1 MSFVKDIMKS
11 KIVTIEHGETIR
23 KACDKFN
30 ENKVGCLVVTNN
42 QEIVGIVTERD
53 LIERALCK
61 DLDLNTAKIEEIM
74 STNVI
79 TIGMDKKIM
88 AAVDVMRDNKIKKL
102 PVVHNGAIIGI
113 ITSTDVAYS
122 RPSLKH
128 FIRE

>member
-1 MSFVKDIMKS
+1 MSFVKDIMKT
-11 KIVTIEHGETIR
+11 KIITVEHGETIR
-23 KACDKFN
+23 EACDKFN
-30 ENKVGCLVVTNN
+30 EFKVGCLVVTNN
-42 QEIVGIVTERD
+42 KDILGIVTERD

-61 DLDLNTAKIEEIM
+61 DLDLNTRKIEEIM

-79 TIGMDKKIM
+79 TVGMDEKIM
-88 AAVDVMRDNKIKKL
+88 AAVDVMKDNKIKKL
-102 PVVHNGAIIGI
+102 PVVHNGAIVGI